1 MGRFRS
7 ALPVVALALAGSA
20 LALAAPA
27 AYAEEAPV
35 EEQIADAFQAIFG
48 QHPSQRLNHAKG
60 IVAEGT
66 FTASPEATTLSRAAH
81 LQGGTVPVTVR
92 FSDSTGIPN
101 IADGDPIANPH
112 GMSVKFHLPDG
123 SDTDIVINSLRF
135 FPVATPVEFR
145 DLLLAIAAT
154 KPDSPKP
161 TKLDDFLASHPA
173 APKALATAQ
182 TPSSFATDE
191 YFGVNAFQFVDK
203 AGKKQPFRYQAEPVS
218 GVSHLSKD
226 EAAKRLPDYLS
237 DELKER
243 LKKGPV
249 QIRLLAQIAEPRDP
263 TNDATIPWPDSRR
276 KVELGMLTLTTPA
289 PDNEAAQKQLL
300 FLPGQV
306 TDGIEVSDDPL
317 LPVRDGVY
325 AISFSRRS
333 E

>member
-7 ALPVVALALAGSA
+7 ALPVATVALALAGPA
-20 LALAAPA
+20 LAFS

-35 EEQIADAFQAIFG
+35 EEQIADAFQAVFG
-48 QHPSQRLNHAKG
+48 QHPGQRLNHAKG
-60 IVAEGT
+60 IVVDGT
-66 FTASPEATTLSRAAH
+66 FKASPDAATLSSAAH
-81 LQGGTVPVTVR
+81 LQGGTVPITVR

-101 IADGDPIANPH
+101 IPDGDPNANPH

-161 TKLDDFLASHPA
+161 TKLDDFLAGHPA
-173 APKALATAQ
+173 APKELATPQ
-182 TPSSFATDE
+182 TPSSFASDE
-191 YFGVNAFQFVDK
+191 YFGVDAFQFVDK
-203 AGKKQPFRYQAEPVS
+203 AGKKQPFRYQAEPMA

-226 EAAKRLPDYLS
+226 EAAKQSPDYLS

-249 QIRLLAQIAEPRDP
+249 QFRLLAQIAEPGDP
-263 TNDATIPWPDSRR
+263 TKDATIPWPDSRR
-276 KVELGMLTLTTPA
+276 KVELGVLTLTTPA
-289 PDNEAAQKQLL
+289 PDNEAASKQLL

-306 TDGIEVSDDPL
+306 TDGIEPSDDPL
-317 LPVRDGVY
+317 IPLRDGVY